1 LDSDWLSA
9 FADTFAAFGTVGAFL
24 VGFLLLRREHHRE
37 ADRAEDQRRAQA
49 ERISAWIELALKPEG
64 GRELAF
70 HIHNASGMPIYE
82 VELPLPARGDEV
94 PATEFVGLVPPG
106 QTVRRPAPVQWLRSY
121 VEPEPIQIEF
131 LDSAGRRW
139 SRDEQG
145 TLSRTD
151 A

>member
-1 LDSDWLSA
+1 MDSDGLGV
-9 FADTFAAFGTVGAFL
+9 FADVFSAVGTVGAFL
-24 VGFLLLRREHHRE
+24 VGFLLLRREHRRE
-37 ADRAEDQRRAQA
+37 ADRAEDERRAQA
-49 ERISAWIELALKPEG
+49 ARISAWIELTLKPEG

-70 HIHNASGMPIYE
+70 LIHNASGMPIYE
-82 VELPLPARGDEV
+82 VELPLPARGDEE

-106 QTVRRPAPVQWLRSY
+106 QTIRRPAPVAWLRSY

-145 TLSRTD
+145 TLSRAD
-151 A
+151 